1 MIKYTFTFL
10 GGMIAGT
17 YSLLAY
23 DESSFVRLIMGFILG
38 FAMIM
43 CGRVFS
49 DAVQT
54 LREVYGSK
62 HLRPTRTIRYT
73 IREHR

>member
-1 MIKYTFTFL
+1 MIKSTFTFL
-10 GGMIAGT
+10 GGMLAGT

-23 DESSFVRLIMGFILG
+23 DESSFVRLAMGFVLG
-38 FAMIM
+38 FALIM

-62 HLRPTRTIRYT
+62 HLRTIRYT
-73 IREHR
+73 IREHH